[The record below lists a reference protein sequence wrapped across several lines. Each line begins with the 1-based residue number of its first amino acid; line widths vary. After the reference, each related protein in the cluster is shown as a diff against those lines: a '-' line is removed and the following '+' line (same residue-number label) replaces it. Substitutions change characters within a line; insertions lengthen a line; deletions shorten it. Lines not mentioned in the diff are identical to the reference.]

1 MQAFAPLPATA
12 QPAALA
18 GQIPL
23 AGMAGLGHLNLAPQA
38 MIPGLP
44 PIVVTAVVMPNGA
57 AVHPI
62 QQLGQ
67 QKRLRSHATPLTAEE
82 ALHAAKLEGLTL
94 HVAPSTKTGYK
105 GTPGPPR
112 CPRTAPAPAPR
123 ATRCSPGRSS
133 HPHPPRVRF
142 RFSRSRSFLMITR
155 TVVDVLCPVRSNT
168 PPRVAGVSRGGKSSK
183 KPFQAPHS
191 PPAP

>member
-1 MQAFAPLPATA
+1 MARPIGQPPPPFVNLNNHPSMQAFAPLPATA
-12 QPAALA
+12 QPTPLA

-23 AGMAGLGHLNLAPQA
+23 AGMPGLGHLNLAPQA

-62 QQLGQ
+62 QQLHQ

-112 CPRTAPAPAPR
+112 CAPTSSGASRHPLLARPLQPPPPPSVPCPCVSSLSAHPRR
-123 ATRCSPGRSS
+123 
-133 HPHPPRVRF
+133 RV
-142 RFSRSRSFLMITR
+142 
-155 TVVDVLCPVRSNT
+155 
-168 PPRVAGVSRGGKSSK
+168 G
-183 KPFQAPHS
+183 
-191 PPAP
+191 

>member
-12 QPAALA
+12 QPTPLA

-23 AGMAGLGHLNLAPQA
+23 AGMPGLGHLNLAPQA

-62 QQLGQ
+62 QQLHQ
-67 QKRLRSHATPLTAEE
+67 QKRLRSHAAPLTAEE

-105 GTPGPPR
+105 GTPGR
-112 CPRTAPAPAPR
+112 R
-123 ATRCSPGRSS
+123 AA
-133 HPHPPRVRF
+133 
-142 RFSRSRSFLMITR
+142 L
-155 TVVDVLCPVRSNT
+155 
-168 PPRVAGVSRGGKSSK
+168 
-183 KPFQAPHS
+183 APHQLRHLS
-191 PPAP
+191 PPAARPAAPATPTPLASQA

>member
-1 MQAFAPLPATA
+1 MARPIGQPPPPFVNLNNHPSMQAFAPLPATA
-12 QPAALA
+12 QPTPLA

-23 AGMAGLGHLNLAPQA
+23 AGMPGLGHLNLAPQA

-62 QQLGQ
+62 QQLHQ
-67 QKRLRSHATPLTAEE
+67 QKRLRSHAAPLTAEE

-123 ATRCSPGRSS
+123 ATRSSPGRSS
-133 HPHPPRVRF
+133 HPH
-142 RFSRSRSFLMITR
+142 
-155 TVVDVLCPVRSNT
+155 

-191 PPAP
+191 PPSP

>member
-1 MQAFAPLPATA
+1 MARPVGQPPPPFVNLNNHPSMQAFAPLPATA
-12 QPAALA
+12 QPTPLS

-23 AGMAGLGHLNLAPQA
+23 AGMPGLGHLHLAPQA

-112 CPRTAPAPAPR
+112 CRSQSRWLPKSLARRGCNRRVLRPRAKRRASRRAKRRCRRRAGWLSPAPR
-123 ATRCSPGRSS
+123 AAGR
-133 HPHPPRVRF
+133 HVENHY
-142 RFSRSRSFLMITR
+142 T
-155 TVVDVLCPVRSNT
+155 
-168 PPRVAGVSRGGKSSK
+168 
-183 KPFQAPHS
+183 
-191 PPAP
+191 